1 MDRGKR
7 VKLAFPQGETG
18 PGPATFTPE
27 REFGIIDGY
36 GATKIPMKDILS
48 NLFSPG
54 TPGRRRFLALGAA
67 ALALPF
73 ASRLSAFASPE
84 PLPADRELSFYNT
97 HSGESADIEY
107 CRSGC
112 LIPESL
118 QKVNHIL
125 RDPMNGETKD
135 IDVSLLD
142 LLVRLGRAIPTEGP
156 FHVISGYRSKSTNEY
171 LRKTGGGGVAANSLH
186 LVGKAI
192 DIRVPGV
199 ALRDLYR
206 KAVALKGGGVG
217 YYPGQDFVHV
227 DVGRVRTW

>member
-1 MDRGKR
+1 
-7 VKLAFPQGETG
+7 
-18 PGPATFTPE
+18 
-27 REFGIIDGY
+27 
-36 GATKIPMKDILS
+36 MKDILS

-84 PLPADRELSFYNT
+84 PLPADRDLSFYNIHT
-97 HSGESADIEY
+97 GESEAVEY
-107 CRSGC
+107 CRNGC
-112 LIPESL
+112 LVPDSL

-125 RDPMNGETKD
+125 RDTRSGEIKD
-135 IDVSLLD
+135 IDVDLLD
-142 LLVRLGRAIPTEGP
+142 LLVRLGRTLPAEGP
-156 FHVISGYRSKSTNEY
+156 FHVISGYRSKATNEY

-206 KAVALKGGGVG
+206 KAVGLKGGGVG
-217 YYPGQDFVHV
+217 IYPGSDFVHV